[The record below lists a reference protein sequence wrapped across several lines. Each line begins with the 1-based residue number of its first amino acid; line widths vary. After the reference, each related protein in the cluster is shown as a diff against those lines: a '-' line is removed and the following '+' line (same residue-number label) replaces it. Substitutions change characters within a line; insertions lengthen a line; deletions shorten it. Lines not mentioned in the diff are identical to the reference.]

1 MTTPPRATRRAST
14 RSHANTTVPPL
25 TEAQFQAQVIQLATL
40 LRWRCYHTWTS
51 LHSAAGYPDLT
62 LVRGKRLVFAEL
74 KSERGKVRPEQEAWL
89 HDLHEAGAQ
98 AFIWRPSEWARIVE
112 ILR

>member
-1 MTTPPRATRRAST
+1 MPRTATAAATRHVR
-14 RSHANTTVPPL
+14 VPAATAPAL
-25 TEAQFQAQVIQLATL
+25 TEAQFQAQVIQLAKL
-40 LRWRCYHTWTS
+40 LQWRVYHTWNS
-51 LHSAAGYPDLT
+51 MHSAAGYPDLT
-62 LVRGKRLVFAEL
+62 LVRGKRLLFAEL
-74 KSERGKVRPEQEAWL
+74 KSERGKVRPEQTEWL